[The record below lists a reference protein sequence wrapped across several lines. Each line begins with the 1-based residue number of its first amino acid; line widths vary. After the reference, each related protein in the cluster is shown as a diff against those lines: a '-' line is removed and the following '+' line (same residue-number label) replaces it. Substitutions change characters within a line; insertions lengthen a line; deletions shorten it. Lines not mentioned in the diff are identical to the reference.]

1 MSKKQRSSSSMICD
15 RVSSLPDSIICHI
28 LSFLPTKDTVA
39 TSILSKRWKPL
50 WLSVGTLDFINHNF
64 LDIAHLCCLIYTVM
78 LSRHNNLPIR
88 SFRFMCCF
96 KSDQPNYI
104 NQLIIAAIQRRTET
118 LELSMIFQDLDNKL
132 ASNIFTCRTLTV
144 LKLTNIAIRRHS
156 IPQINNPI
164 SRLKTLHL
172 DDVRFTTRTIIVD
185 FLFSF
190 PILEELLAND
200 IFIIEETPLYK
211 MLWNPSGK
219 VEPIKTDKI
228 KCLPNLVTAKLCDN
242 EPIPLFL
249 LSMALS
255 LSIKMTW
262 PRCVPVPIFYN
273 LTQLELFS
281 NLMGKTWPK
290 KWNWI
295 VEMLQHTPKLQHLII
310 HEEIENGNDDV
321 DEDIWENPKIVPEC
335 LSSNLKTCLFKNY
348 RGKKCELQ
356 FVDYV
361 MRSSKVLSSMTIHC
375 ACSTNLNAKYQ
386 MLQKLSLCLRGCKLV
401 FQ

>member
-1 MSKKQRSSSSMICD
+1 
-15 RVSSLPDSIICHI
+15 
-28 LSFLPTKDTVA
+28 
-39 TSILSKRWKPL
+39 
-50 WLSVGTLDFINHNF
+50 
-64 LDIAHLCCLIYTVM
+64 M

-144 LKLTNIAIRRHS
+144 LKLTNIVIRRHS

-255 LSIKMTW
+255 LSIKMVSKSFFHFTKYYYDDCFLMFSCLCNSFMQTW

-310 HEEIENGNDDV
+310 HEVSHI
-321 DEDIWENPKIVPEC
+321 I
-335 LSSNLKTCLFKNY
+335 SSVSSFILFN
-348 RGKKCELQ
+348 
-356 FVDYV
+356 
-361 MRSSKVLSSMTIHC
+361 SSS
-375 ACSTNLNAKYQ
+375 AYLNSCF
-386 MLQKLSLCLRGCKLV
+386 LFIGD
-401 FQ
+401 

>member
-50 WLSVGTLDFINHNF
+50 WLSVGTLDFIDHNF
-64 LDIAHLCCLIYTVM
+64 LGTAFLCCIIYTVM

-88 SFRFMCCF
+88 SFRLRCSF
-96 KSDQPNYI
+96 KHDKPNYI
-104 NQLIIAAIQRRTET
+104 KQLIIAAIQRRTET
-118 LELSMIFQDLDNKL
+118 LELSMIFLDLDNKL
-132 ASNIFTCRTLTV
+132 AFNIFTCRTLTV
-144 LKLTNIAIRRHS
+144 LKLTNIVIRRHS

-172 DDVRFTTRTIIVD
+172 DHVRFQTRTIIVD

-200 IFIIEETPLYK
+200 IIIIEETALYK
-211 MLWNPSGK
+211 KLWNPSGKK

-255 LSIKMTW
+255 LSIKMVSKSFFHFTKYYYDDCFLMLSCLCNSFMQTW

-310 HEEIENGNDDV
+310 HEVRFPI
-321 DEDIWENPKIVPEC
+321 
-335 LSSNLKTCLFKNY
+335 
-348 RGKKCELQ
+348 
-356 FVDYV
+356 
-361 MRSSKVLSSMTIHC
+361 
-375 ACSTNLNAKYQ
+375 
-386 MLQKLSLCLRGCKLV
+386 
-401 FQ
+401 

>member
-1 MSKKQRSSSSMICD
+1 
-15 RVSSLPDSIICHI
+15 
-28 LSFLPTKDTVA
+28 
-39 TSILSKRWKPL
+39 
-50 WLSVGTLDFINHNF
+50 
-64 LDIAHLCCLIYTVM
+64 
-78 LSRHNNLPIR
+78 
-88 SFRFMCCF
+88 
-96 KSDQPNYI
+96 
-104 NQLIIAAIQRRTET
+104 
-118 LELSMIFQDLDNKL
+118 
-132 ASNIFTCRTLTV
+132 
-144 LKLTNIAIRRHS
+144 
-156 IPQINNPI
+156 
-164 SRLKTLHL
+164 
-172 DDVRFTTRTIIVD
+172 
-185 FLFSF
+185 
-190 PILEELLAND
+190 
-200 IFIIEETPLYK
+200 

-386 MLQKLSLCLRGCKLV
+386 MLQKLSLCLRGCIFERFRGILHEGEIDKRVQFLIEGLFAIIKAIFQDQVCVTVSSTIQLV
-401 FQ
+401 TFLPVQFHRTQ